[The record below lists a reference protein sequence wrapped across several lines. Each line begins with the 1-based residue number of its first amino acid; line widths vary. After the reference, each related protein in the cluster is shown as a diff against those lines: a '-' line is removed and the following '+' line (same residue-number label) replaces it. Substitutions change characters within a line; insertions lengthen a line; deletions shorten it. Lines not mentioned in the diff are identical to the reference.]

1 MIRVGITGGD
11 SPAAGNLI
19 RILINHPDV
28 ELVWV
33 EAPSEEGSLLFQY
46 HKGLAGE
53 TYMQFCRKGNL
64 DDIDLL
70 FLCNSVDG
78 DSERYLATHQLSE
91 GLKIIDLSPD
101 FRINPD
107 ITAPSDTPQWVYALP
122 ELNRKPLVRGAVRAA
137 IPGSLA
143 SIALLS
149 LLPMAK
155 NLLLNSE
162 IHINC
167 VTPGGESAEGAAT
180 VTLQHEEIEEMSTAL
195 RTLQQSFNSPIR
207 LTATAGGWN
216 RGLSA
221 TIYVDTPVSEDE
233 IKDIYDS
240 FYEDHGFTFLS
251 ETYPGLDEVRGTN
264 KCLMHVEKVGPT
276 LVVTSVID
284 DAMRGG
290 ASGAVHVMNLLFGL
304 QERVGLTLAATG
316 I

>member
-1 MIRVGITGGD
+1 MIRVGITGGE
-11 SPAAGNLI
+11 SAAAGNLI

-28 ELVWV
+28 ELAWV
-33 EAPSEEGSLLFQY
+33 EAPSEEGDLLSRR

-64 DDIDLL
+64 DDINLL
-70 FLCNSVDG
+70 FLCNTVDG
-78 DSERYLATHQLSE
+78 DSERYLATHQIPD
-91 GLKIIDLSPD
+91 GVKVIDLSPD

-107 ITAPSDTPQWVYALP
+107 ITTPENAPTWVYALP
-122 ELNRKPLVRGAVRAA
+122 ELNRKPLVRGATRAA
-137 IPGSLA
+137 IPGPLA
-143 SIALLS
+143 SIALLA

-162 IHINC
+162 IHVNC
-167 VTPGGESAEGAAT
+167 VTPTGDDSEGEAT
-180 VTLQHEEIEEMSTAL
+180 VTLQHEEIEEMQAAL

-221 TIYVDTPVSEDE
+221 TIYLDTPISEDE

-251 ETYPGLDEVRGTN
+251 ESCPGLDEVRGTN
-264 KCLMHVEKVGPT
+264 KCILHIEKVGPT
-276 LVVTSVID
+276 LIVSAVID
-284 DAMRGG
+284 DSLRGG
-290 ASGAVHVMNLLFGL
+290 AAGAVHVMNLLFGL

-316 I
+316 V